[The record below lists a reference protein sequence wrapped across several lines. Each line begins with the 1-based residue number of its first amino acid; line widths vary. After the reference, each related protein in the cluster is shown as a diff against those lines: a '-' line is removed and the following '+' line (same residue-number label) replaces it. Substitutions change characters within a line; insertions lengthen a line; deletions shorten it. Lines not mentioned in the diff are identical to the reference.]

1 MRRGF
6 KAEAER
12 LAADLR
18 RQLGLRDDQAVPLD
32 ALAAHLRVELVAAD
46 ELVPRQ
52 RFVELDQL
60 QADAFSAGTF
70 RLPGGRRVIIHN
82 PVHTRG
88 RVSSDLAHELAH
100 IILGHDV
107 RSIERV
113 GSLRFLTCDAEQ
125 EEEADWLAGCLL
137 LPRPLLLRSASQ
149 GMTAA
154 DVAARFCTSESM
166 ARFRLNAS
174 GVLVQIGR
182 AQAARRN
189 RSQGAP

>member
-6 KAEAER
+6 KAQAER

-18 RQLGLRDDQAVPLD
+18 RQLGCRDDQAVPLD
-32 ALAAHLRVELVAAD
+32 ALAAYLGLELVSAD
-46 ELVPRQ
+46 ELVPRE
-52 RFVELDQL
+52 RFVELELL

-70 RLPGGRRVIIHN
+70 RLPGGRRVIVHN

-88 RVSSDLAHELAH
+88 RISSDLAHELAH
-100 IILGHDV
+100 ILLDHDV

-137 LPRPLLLRSASQ
+137 LPRPLLLRAASD

-154 DVAARFCTSESM
+154 QVAARYHTSEAM

-182 AQAARRN
+182 AQAARHQRT
-189 RSQGAP
+189 RPKL